1 MQTTALPID
10 FEALIELMGGNRDG
24 VCSLLGIFVDE
35 LSADLDAS
43 TVAVEADDRARL
55 QQIAHR
61 LKGASAT
68 LYASTLSAAASEL
81 EQSCKE
87 ANVAGLRANHQRVV
101 DQVTRVEEAIACW
114 LDVGSTT
121 EG

>member
-68 LYASTLSAAASEL
+68 LY
-81 EQSCKE
+81 CID
-87 ANVAGLRANHQRVV
+87 VV
-101 DQVTRVEEAIACW
+101 GRGQ
-114 LDVGSTT
+114 
-121 EG
+121 